1 MKIRSVIFV
10 FVFTLLA
17 FGSQAQEFKIGYTNV
32 EYILSLM
39 PELKGVEA
47 EYKAFTTQI
56 QNSIQAK
63 QSELQAK
70 GQEYQTN
77 QATMTELVRA
87 DKEAELNGLNER
99 LQKYSQEAEQ
109 SARKKQ
115 SELFA
120 PLFEKIGSAIQEVQK
135 ENGYAMI
142 LSTGTQ
148 GLDVVLAADEKYDVN
163 NLIFKKLGINPP
175 AAPQK

>member
-1 MKIRSVIFV
+1 MKIKSLSFV

-17 FGSQAQEFKIGYTNV
+17 CYSQAQEFKIGYTNV

-47 EYKAFTTQI
+47 EYKAFETQL
-56 QNSIQAK
+56 QNQIEAK
-63 QSELQAK
+63 GKELQTK
-70 GQEYQTN
+70 IQEYQSSA
-77 QATMTELVRA
+77 QTMTELVRA
-87 DKEAELNGLNER
+87 DKEAELQGLQTRFQNF
-99 LQKYSQEAEQ
+99 QQEAQ
-109 SARKKQ
+109 KSASKKQ

-120 PLFEKIGSAIQEVQK
+120 PLFDKIGKAIKEVQA
-135 ENGYAMI
+135 ESGYAMI

-163 NLIFKKLGINPP
+163 DLIFKKLGINPP
-175 AAPQK
+175 AAQK

>member
-1 MKIRSVIFV
+1 MKRRSVIFV
-10 FVFTLLA
+10 FVFTLIA
-17 FGSQAQEFKIGYTNV
+17 FSSQAQEVKIGYTNV

-39 PELKGVEA
+39 PELKGVET
-47 EYKAFTTQI
+47 EYKAFETQI
-56 QNSIQAK
+56 RNSIQAK
-63 QSELQAK
+63 QAELQAK
-70 GQEYQTN
+70 IQDYQTN
-77 QATMTELVRA
+77 GQSMTELVRV
-87 DKEAELNGLNER
+87 DKEAELTSLQER
-99 LQKYSQEAEQ
+99 FQKYQQEAQQ
-109 SARKKQ
+109 SAQKKQ

-120 PLFEKIGSAIQEVQK
+120 PLFEKIGSAIKEVQK

-163 NLIFKKLGINPP
+163 NLIFKKLGIDPP

>member
-1 MKIRSVIFV
+1 MKIKSLIFV
-10 FVFTLLA
+10 FVLSLA
-17 FGSQAQEFKIGYTNV
+17 TFASQAQDFKIGYTNV

-47 EYKAFTTQI
+47 EYKAFETQLQSTI
-56 QNSIQAK
+56 EAK
-63 QSELQAK
+63 AKELQAK
-70 GQEYQTN
+70 MADYQAN
-77 QATMTELVRA
+77 AASMTELVRA
-87 DKEAELNGLNER
+87 DKEAELQGLQQR
-99 LQKYSQEAEQ
+99 YQTYQQEAQ
-109 SARKKQ
+109 KQAQKKQ

-120 PLFEKIGSAIQEVQK
+120 PLFDKIGKAIKEVQS

-163 NLIFKKLGINPP
+163 NLIFKKLGIDPP
-175 AAPQK
+175 AAQE